1 MEEAAQRV
9 EPLKRLGPALR
20 VVLGCQ
26 EPKALRRAM
35 DLRASGGD
43 RGASG
48 GGGKTATK
56 MARELADALDDIA
69 AFLGADV
76 AAVDDAR
83 AVTAYPVV
91 DPMLEHIVRPA
102 GGVAGGIEATAKSR
116 KIALRIVAWLLAP
129 SPRGAGDECA
139 ARVGAALGSRCT
151 PSTPKRARLAAC
163 IALRHAAVTLVDGMP
178 PSCSPDL
185 IAPGLLATV
194 AENEGDAPTRLQ
206 AEAADCL
213 LAITARLAVVDHRA
227 LWRAVPHLK
236 AVTDAVG
243 GWWPVACAAPR
254 LAAREASRRIERV
267 ATGGDAEA
275 WSPALAGAWK
285 DWAPLLAVQG
295 GLDGIVG
302 AAGDGD
308 GGGDGGEDDE
318 NVGAVRLSRWLN
330 TAAVAASSED
340 RTASETLTHALI
352 STGLLVG
359 QLGLAAGDGG
369 GDGEA
374 RRALRAAAAASLP
387 PALGSKS
394 AVAQELA
401 ASIVR
406 AALVSEHGGWGPEQ
420 AALLEGLLPMLEDAT
435 GGPAAPGL
443 ASLAAALVA
452 AEPCDSTR
460 AGARPGLARVLR
472 ACGHDAE
479 DARRSALA
487 VLREVLAITG
497 ADTRASEVTVA
508 TDALLEALRDPAL
521 AVRKSAA
528 AAFSALRIGDVLP
541 PLLRALTAK
550 DDREWSAAGESA
562 VHAMRAWTETMGARA
577 ALDAFIASVHSPVG
591 LTSEVDAGD
600 KHAGDI
606 RVTNAVTDD
615 PANESRA
622 VSILGRW
629 SETLTEGQAV
639 EVAAGVAASALR
651 NPGVAVIIKAASA
664 LASRTGEPPACR
676 ETFAAA
682 RAAMASQPAA
692 SNTSANTHEVFG
704 RLAPLLL
711 LRTLPLEAWD
721 DDHLLCDEVPSVPDL
736 LLDRALSKGR
746 GGEHDEVRRVAAE
759 LHGRAHPDAAAD
771 TRATRLAAALEADE
785 LAAARACMF
794 SLCSS
799 LAFRGVDACPAHS
812 PDASPVSTRACVT
825 GVLGDRVV
833 GENDVETQKTQM
845 GAMETLAALIR
856 AELEDDSSPDDSPD
870 EPRRRDGGLLEPT
883 ETGDSMAKS
892 FAKIYVDPLATRETR
907 SVEREPLITEL
918 DGDDDDETVP
928 SSKSRA
934 SRPRRSATLDG
945 ILAALA
951 GTDAPAWTS
960 PKDPNASTQAR
971 LALANVL
978 VSVARRPP
986 GDAEAAAAYANK
998 ALPAL
1003 ARIAVA
1009 KTTADDATRAAAFQC
1024 AMVSIATTSLNTAD
1038 VSTEEVVKATG
1049 SAGAIH
1055 ASRLAFAAS
1064 AALSDDG
1071 LDDGVRMAAARLVTA
1086 LIAGDDAML
1095 EALAESVPEVRS
1107 ALRRA
1112 VDTAGSEELAGTCRQ
1127 LLHCM
1132 GAVA

>member
-35 DLRASGGD
+35 DLRAAGGD

-102 GGVAGGIEATAKSR
+102 GGVAGGIEATAKSK

-139 ARVGAALGSRCT
+139 ARVGAALASRCT
-151 PSTPKRARLAAC
+151 PSTPKRPRLAAC

-308 GGGDGGEDDE
+308 GGGDGGEEDE

-352 STGLLVG
+352 SIGLLVG

-420 AALLEGLLPMLEDAT
+420 AALLEGLLPLLEDAT

-452 AEPCDSTR
+452 AEPCESTR

-479 DARRSALA
+479 DVRRSALA

-497 ADTRASEVTVA
+497 ADTRASEVTAA
-508 TDALLEALRDPAL
+508 TDALLDALRDPAF

-528 AAFSALRIGDVLP
+528 AAFSALRIQDVLP

-550 DDREWSAAGESA
+550 DDRERSAAGESA

-577 ALDAFIASVHSPVG
+577 ALDAFIACAAPGG
-591 LTSEVDAGD
+591 LASEVDVGD
-600 KHAGDI
+600 KHPGDI

-664 LASRTGEPPACR
+664 LARRTGEPPACR

-771 TRATRLAAALEADE
+771 TRAARLAAALEADE

-812 PDASPVSTRACVT
+812 PDASPASTRACVT

-856 AELEDDSSPDDSPD
+856 AELEDDSPDDSPD

-883 ETGDSMAKS
+883 ETGVSMAKS

-918 DGDDDDETVP
+918 DGDEDETTVP
-928 SSKSRA
+928 SSKSRP

-945 ILAALA
+945 ILAAVA

-978 VSVARRPP
+978 VSVARRLP

-1038 VSTEEVVKATG
+1038 VSTEEVVVTVR
-1049 SAGAIH
+1049 SASARH
-1055 ASRLAFAAS
+1055 ASHLTGAAS

>member
-1 MEEAAQRV
+1 
-9 EPLKRLGPALR
+9 
-20 VVLGCQ
+20 
-26 EPKALRRAM
+26 
-35 DLRASGGD
+35 
-43 RGASG
+43 
-48 GGGKTATK
+48 
-56 MARELADALDDIA
+56 
-69 AFLGADV
+69 
-76 AAVDDAR
+76 
-83 AVTAYPVV
+83 
-91 DPMLEHIVRPA
+91 
-102 GGVAGGIEATAKSR
+102 
-116 KIALRIVAWLLAP
+116 
-129 SPRGAGDECA
+129 
-139 ARVGAALGSRCT
+139 
-151 PSTPKRARLAAC
+151 
-163 IALRHAAVTLVDGMP
+163 
-178 PSCSPDL
+178 
-185 IAPGLLATV
+185 
-194 AENEGDAPTRLQ
+194 
-206 AEAADCL
+206 
-213 LAITARLAVVDHRA
+213 
-227 LWRAVPHLK
+227 
-236 AVTDAVG
+236 
-243 GWWPVACAAPR
+243 
-254 LAAREASRRIERV
+254 
-267 ATGGDAEA
+267 
-275 WSPALAGAWK
+275 
-285 DWAPLLAVQG
+285 
-295 GLDGIVG
+295 
-302 AAGDGD
+302 
-308 GGGDGGEDDE
+308 
-318 NVGAVRLSRWLN
+318 
-330 TAAVAASSED
+330 
-340 RTASETLTHALI
+340 
-352 STGLLVG
+352 
-359 QLGLAAGDGG
+359 
-369 GDGEA
+369 
-374 RRALRAAAAASLP
+374 
-387 PALGSKS
+387 
-394 AVAQELA
+394 
-401 ASIVR
+401 
-406 AALVSEHGGWGPEQ
+406 
-420 AALLEGLLPMLEDAT
+420 
-435 GGPAAPGL
+435 
-443 ASLAAALVA
+443 
-452 AEPCDSTR
+452 
-460 AGARPGLARVLR
+460 
-472 ACGHDAE
+472 
-479 DARRSALA
+479 
-487 VLREVLAITG
+487 
-497 ADTRASEVTVA
+497 
-508 TDALLEALRDPAL
+508 
-521 AVRKSAA
+521 
-528 AAFSALRIGDVLP
+528 
-541 PLLRALTAK
+541 
-550 DDREWSAAGESA
+550 
-562 VHAMRAWTETMGARA
+562 
-577 ALDAFIASVHSPVG
+577 
-591 LTSEVDAGD
+591 
-600 KHAGDI
+600 
-606 RVTNAVTDD
+606 VTNAVTDD

-664 LASRTGEPPACR
+664 LARRTGEPPACR

-812 PDASPVSTRACVT
+812 PDASPASTRACVT

-833 GENDVETQKTQM
+833 AENDVETQKTQM

-918 DGDDDDETVP
+918 DGDEDDETVP
-928 SSKSRA
+928 SSKSRP

-978 VSVARRPP
+978 VSVARRLP

-1038 VSTEEVVKATG
+1038 VSTEEVVVATG
-1049 SAGAIH
+1049 SASARH
-1055 ASRLAFAAS
+1055 ASHLAGAAS